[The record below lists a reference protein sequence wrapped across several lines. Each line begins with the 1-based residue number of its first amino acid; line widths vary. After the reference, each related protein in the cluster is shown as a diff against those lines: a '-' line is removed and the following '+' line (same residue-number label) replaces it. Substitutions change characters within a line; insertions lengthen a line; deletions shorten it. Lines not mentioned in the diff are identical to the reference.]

1 MHFFSM
7 QVSLYCSGNV
17 TGIIVMLESEAV
29 INQMLFQV
37 LFQHRSKSDGNFS
50 FNNSNNLQ
58 HH

>member
-1 MHFFSM
+1 M
-7 QVSLYCSGNV
+7 QVSFYCSGNV

>member
-1 MHFFSM
+1 M
-7 QVSLYCSGNV
+7 QVSFYCSGNV

-37 LFQHRSKSDGNFS
+37 LFQHRSKSDGNCS